1 MGIAGIPGD
10 ILDSSPGFLKVNGYM
25 DIPGYNGSLGLLY
38 NVQSLFSPSAGGSPS
53 VRGEGDATSP
63 ALGNKQLSFFF

>member
-10 ILDSSPGFLKVNGYM
+10 ILDAFPGFPKVNGYM

-38 NVQSLFSPSAGGSPS
+38 LIAFFSLCWRESLGKGRGG
-53 VRGEGDATSP
+53 RY
-63 ALGNKQLSFFF
+63 LSGSGQ